1 MNIIKIMIP
10 KISTVFLHENDT
22 VRQGLERFR
31 AHGYT
36 AIPVLNEEEQYVGS
50 VTEGDFLRHILAVGN
65 TNLKIQER
73 YRIGDIMRKECYL
86 ALSIDADEKQ
96 VIAVALNQNYV
107 PIVDGRGALCGI
119 ITRQS
124 LLFNEKLDAF
134 LANNR
139 RLIDAEI
146 AENSLLIAFDNP
158 MIIDSLM
165 PLLEKFQKQIR
176 IVSSIS
182 CLEIQRIYMIS

>member
-22 VRQGLERFR
+22 
-31 AHGYT
+31 
-36 AIPVLNEEEQYVGS
+36 
-50 VTEGDFLRHILAVGN
+50 GDFLRHILAVGN
-65 TNLKIQER
+65 TDLKFQER
-73 YRIGDIMRKECYL
+73 YRIGDIMRKGSYL

-124 LLFNEKLDAF
+124 LIHYF
-134 LANNR
+134 
-139 RLIDAEI
+139 
-146 AENSLLIAFDNP
+146 EN
-158 MIIDSLM
+158 
-165 PLLEKFQKQIR
+165 
-176 IVSSIS
+176 
-182 CLEIQRIYMIS
+182 QRNA

>member
-36 AIPVLNEEEQYVGS
+36 AIPVLNEEEQYVGN
-50 VTEGDFLRHILAVGN
+50 VTEGDFIRHILAVGN
-65 TNLKIQER
+65 T
-73 YRIGDIMRKECYL
+73 
-86 ALSIDADEKQ
+86 
-96 VIAVALNQNYV
+96 VALNQNYV

-124 LLFNEKLDAF
+124 LIHYF
-134 LANNR
+134 
-139 RLIDAEI
+139 
-146 AENSLLIAFDNP
+146 EN
-158 MIIDSLM
+158 
-165 PLLEKFQKQIR
+165 
-176 IVSSIS
+176 
-182 CLEIQRIYMIS
+182 QRNA

>member
-36 AIPVLNEEEQYVGS
+36 AIP
-50 VTEGDFLRHILAVGN
+50 DILAVGN
-65 TNLKIQER
+65 TDLKFQER

-124 LLFNEKLDAF
+124 LIHYF
-134 LANNR
+134 
-139 RLIDAEI
+139 
-146 AENSLLIAFDNP
+146 EN
-158 MIIDSLM
+158 
-165 PLLEKFQKQIR
+165 
-176 IVSSIS
+176 
-182 CLEIQRIYMIS
+182 QRNA